1 MDFIRSSPTCTGTR
15 DAEQPSGSFCARI
28 NKCIQKVFGICAAH
42 ASATIN
48 LEFTSPTTVTV
59 SGSYA
64 ANYPGGNKADNIAPT
79 TETFSFQPD
88 SNQAVVNLP
97 AGASAYSPSISIE
110 CAAPRSLR
118 GNPGLGVTVLCL
130 DRRQVLP
137 GSKQH
142 PGVGDGAQRTNRGD
156 GLYRRRRDTRGVL
169 DRSCVRGGQDL
180 EEATAARYPHVR
192 LLAHEECRERE
203 RERCLVECMCAWTT
217 MERA

>member
-28 NKCIQKVFGICAAH
+28 DKCIQKIIGICVAH

-97 AGASAYSPSISIE
+97 AGASPYSPSISIE
-110 CAAPRSLR
+110 CAAPRSPR

-130 DRRQVLP
+130 VVVRYCPDQNNIQGSVTAHNVPIAGTVTIDADATP
-137 GSKQH
+137 G
-142 PGVGDGAQRTNRGD
+142 A
-156 GLYRRRRDTRGVL
+156 
-169 DRSCVRGGQDL
+169 C
-180 EEATAARYPHVR
+180 
-192 LLAHEECRERE
+192 
-203 RERCLVECMCAWTT
+203 
-217 MERA
+217 